1 MTASLPS
8 VQLMPVL
15 IEQARQLCA
24 AQDLSLLAALQQV
37 SGMTPEALMAALGEQ
52 FGYRVLEMDALQALQ
67 PDFDLLAYTDCAQR
81 GLLAGRLD
89 DRVWLV
95 LSDPFDGAAE
105 EWGLRR
111 CAAAQV
117 EPLPALAH
125 PDDMQA
131 FLAQQERLL
140 RAMDGFEAGAEG
152 GGDEEVAAV
161 ITLASITDDTS
172 AVVRLVN
179 STIYD
184 ALKLQASDIHLEC
197 DAGCLHVLY
206 RIDGVLVP
214 ITQVQGQEMAEQ
226 VISRIKVMA
235 ELDIAERRVPQDGR
249 FKVRVNGR
257 EIDFRVSVMPNI
269 FGEDA
274 VLRLLDRQSLIE
286 EANALRLEHLGLDP
300 HAIVAIRRLAAK
312 PHGMLLVT
320 GPTGSGKTTTLYA
333 AITEIHTGRDKI
345 VTIED
350 PVEYRLPRVLQ
361 IPVNEKKG
369 LTFARG
375 LRSILR
381 HDPDKIM
388 VGEIRDD
395 ETAQI
400 AVQAAL
406 TGHLVFTT
414 VHANNVFDVLGR
426 FMHMGVDAYSFAAAL
441 NGIVA
446 QRLLRINCP
455 HCAAAAEPDPA
466 QLEEAGLTRADVQG
480 WRFMAGRGCGHCR
493 GVGYKGRKAVAEVLL
508 LDDTMRELIV
518 AQAPISTLKERA
530 AERGLLALRDTALQ
544 AVADGVTTL
553 EEVIRVTG

>member
-1 MTASLPS
+1 
-8 VQLMPVL
+8 MPVL

-24 AQDLSLLAALQQV
+24 AQDLSLLAALQQA

-52 FGYRVLEMDALQALQ
+52 FGYRVLRMDELQALQ

-89 DRVWLV
+89 ERAWLV

-140 RAMDGFEAGAEG
+140 RAMDGFEAGPEG

-300 HAIVAIRRLAAK
+300 RAIVAIRRLAAK

-455 HCAAAAEPDPA
+455 HCAVKIEPDQA

-480 WRFMAGRGCGHCR
+480 WTFKAGRGCGHCR
-493 GVGYKGRKAVAEVLL
+493 GVGYKGRKAVAEVLQ